1 MHKIDL
7 EKYNTR
13 TDMITDFIEKNE
25 NNIISKTYKNDNVN
39 ITYVKLEDNN
49 PFNKKKGDY
58 ITLEFDD
65 VTDDDSKK
73 EVEKVFK
80 ETLKEFLIDNG
91 FNKNTKTLVV
101 GLGNQKSTPDSLGSI
116 VCDKTIVTKHLFD
129 MNVDVE
135 DKFSNVSVFKPGVVG
150 TTGIETSDLI
160 KAVASKTKPDLLIVV
175 DSLSSSSIDRV
186 NKSIQISNT
195 GICPGSGIDNNRKE
209 VSFDTINVPVIVIG
223 VPTVTKASTIV
234 FDTIN
239 YMIKNYVFNKEFS
252 KKKASKFVHKSINYL
267 KEDVQIDANERKNL
281 LGLVGSLNDEELMN
295 LIYEVLTPIG
305 YNLVV
310 TPKEIDFVMEKLSD
324 IVSYGINGSLHDI

>member
-1 MHKIDL
+1 MCIR
-7 EKYNTR
+7 E
-13 TDMITDFIEKNE
+13 I
-25 NNIISKTYKNDNVN
+25 
-39 ITYVKLEDNN
+39 
-49 PFNKKKGDY
+49 
-58 ITLEFDD
+58 
-65 VTDDDSKK
+65 
-73 EVEKVFK
+73 
-80 ETLKEFLIDNG
+80 
-91 FNKNTKTLVV
+91 
-101 GLGNQKSTPDSLGSI
+101 
-116 VCDKTIVTKHLFD
+116 
-129 MNVDVE
+129 
-135 DKFSNVSVFKPGVVG
+135 
-150 TTGIETSDLI
+150 
-160 KAVASKTKPDLLIVV
+160 
-175 DSLSSSSIDRV
+175 IDRV

-324 IVSYGINGSLHDI
+324 IVSYGINRSLHDI